1 MNHIIDSLGASI
13 FDHFELNVLYLNDII
28 DCGCHFELNALY
40 LNDIIDSLGAILN

>member
-28 DCGCHFELNALY
+28 D
-40 LNDIIDSLGAILN
+40 SLDAIGRISTVETDFAGLKEDGAF